1 MIFLKI
7 DNGKGF
13 YYSKDNVMVEL
24 DKMHKEDILFLLDQ
38 ATDPNIEFEMDTMSD
53 GNIQNEAHRIIY
65 DALYKKFDEL
75 LKNKNRF
82 LDECESLYRE
92 AFSKYDT
99 ETEPSH

>member
-7 DNGKGF
+7 DNGKGYF
-13 YYSKDNVMVEL
+13 LSKDNGMVEL
-24 DKMHKEDILFLLDQ
+24 DKMQKEDVLYLLDQ
-38 ATDPNIEFEMDTMSD
+38 ATDPNMVFEMDKIAD

-82 LDECESLYRE
+82 LDECEALYKE
-92 AFSKYDT
+92 AFQKY
-99 ETEPSH
+99 S